1 MITLER
7 ARELQYREVLIDSR
21 DGARWRVNGKVRT
34 WVRMPT
40 RIKVPLKHGLYD
52 YGYLRDTDFTDGVCE
67 YMTLESE
74 M

>member
-1 MITLER
+1 MPITTDEAR
-7 ARELQYREVLIDSR
+7 ALDYRDVLVDLR

-40 RIKVPLKHGLYD
+40 RFRVPLKHGLYA

-67 YMTLESE
+67 YMTKEN
-74 M
+74 